1 MQISSSNI
9 PSPNKKLSLILLC
22 ILCLVGGVFRYASS
36 FWGYPNLLHP
46 DEYAIVDSVY
56 EMRTRHSFEP
66 DIYARPDHFEIKANV
81 IIFEIVSRL
90 KFGQGLLNTYINNRS
105 FYYLIAR
112 FFTATLGWMMI
123 PLSYLISELLVK
135 KSGVYTAFLFTTF
148 PLFILNSGYATPD
161 IPLSFFVLL
170 FIFLLMRFIQKPVL
184 GKLIAVCLAL
194 VLGILVKY
202 PMAISLAVL
211 LAAFIAVALRD
222 KSWKRMIKFGLFS
235 GLIIVTLAF
244 ILAPNLFTNINQ
256 TISSIKIEAG
266 SSHLG
271 ADGLGVFGNL
281 WFYTLSFFR
290 YVGIEFLVLLALGT
304 YVLIKRRGI
313 EQIPIFTGFIF
324 LVALSSLA
332 LHWERWGMPMFITP
346 LLLGGIGLQAM
357 VQGLEDHNSNLQ
369 KPIYFT
375 PLKYFSWAIV
385 VIVSVSL
392 LSGAI
397 AMVSQQLGA
406 QTRNVA
412 LKHCNDNGI
421 TADQAIFEGYT
432 PFLMQGPGLLNIN
445 LDREGN
451 LVLPENKKN
460 AKYIILSSQMYARFF
475 AEPERYSNDVA
486 VYNKIRSSG
495 KLIYELEGHR
505 NQFSYLGINN
515 LIYNLDKVLLTLRG
529 AVWGTTIQI
538 YEMTAK

>member
-1 MQISSSNI
+1 
-9 PSPNKKLSLILLC
+9 
-22 ILCLVGGVFRYASS
+22 
-36 FWGYPNLLHP
+36 
-46 DEYAIVDSVY
+46 
-56 EMRTRHSFEP
+56 
-66 DIYARPDHFEIKANV
+66 
-81 IIFEIVSRL
+81 
-90 KFGQGLLNTYINNRS
+90 
-105 FYYLIAR
+105 
-112 FFTATLGWMMI
+112 
-123 PLSYLISELLVK
+123 
-135 KSGVYTAFLFTTF
+135 
-148 PLFILNSGYATPD
+148 
-161 IPLSFFVLL
+161 
-170 FIFLLMRFIQKPVL
+170 
-184 GKLIAVCLAL
+184 
-194 VLGILVKY
+194 
-202 PMAISLAVL
+202 
-211 LAAFIAVALRD
+211 
-222 KSWKRMIKFGLFS
+222 
-235 GLIIVTLAF
+235 
-244 ILAPNLFTNINQ
+244 
-256 TISSIKIEAG
+256 
-266 SSHLG
+266 
-271 ADGLGVFGNL
+271 
-281 WFYTLSFFR
+281 
-290 YVGIEFLVLLALGT
+290 
-304 YVLIKRRGI
+304 
-313 EQIPIFTGFIF
+313 
-324 LVALSSLA
+324 
-332 LHWERWGMPMFITP
+332 MPMFITP

>member
-1 MQISSSNI
+1 M

-22 ILCLVGGVFRYASS
+22 ILCLLGGVFRYASS

-66 DIYARPDHFEIKANV
+66 AIYARPDHFEIKANL
-81 IIFEIVSRL
+81 IIFEVVSRV
-90 KFGQGLLNTYINNRS
+90 KFGQGLLDTFVSNRS
-105 FYYLIAR
+105 FYYLLAR

-123 PLSYLISELLVK
+123 PLSYLISELLAR
-135 KSGVYTAFLFTTF
+135 KSGIYTAFLFTAF
-148 PLFILNSGYATPD
+148 PLYILNSGYATPD

-170 FIFLLMRFIQKPVL
+170 FIYLLMCFIQKPVT
-184 GKLIAVCLAL
+184 GKLIAVCLAI

-211 LAAFIAVALRD
+211 LAAFIAIALRD
-222 KSWKRMIKFGLFS
+222 KSWKRMIEFALLS
-235 GLIIVTLAF
+235 GLVIFALTF

-256 TISSIKIEAG
+256 TISSILFEAG

-271 ADGLGVFGNL
+271 ADGLGFFGNL

-290 YVGIEFLVLLALGT
+290 YVGIEFLVLLVLGT
-304 YVLIKRRGI
+304 YLLIKRRGI
-313 EQIPIFTGFIF
+313 EQIPVFAGFVF
-324 LVALSSLA
+324 LISLSSLA
-332 LHWERWGMPMFITP
+332 LHWERWGIPMFITP
-346 LLLGGIGLQAM
+346 LILGGIGLQAM
-357 VQGLEDHNSNLQ
+357 VHEISSHKSMIQQS
-369 KPIYFT
+369 KYFT
-375 PLKYFSWAIV
+375 PLKFFSLAVVAIV
-385 VIVSVSL
+385 SINL

-406 QTRNVA
+406 QTRIVA
-412 LKHCNDNGI
+412 LKYFNDNGI

-432 PFLMQGPGLLNIN
+432 PFLMQGPGLLYIN
-445 LDREGN
+445 LDQEGN
-451 LVLPENKKN
+451 LMFPEEKKN

-475 AEPERYSNDVA
+475 AEPERYAHDVA

-495 KLIYELEGHR
+495 RMIYELKGQR
-505 NQFSYLGINN
+505 NQFSYMGIKN
-515 LIYNLDKVLLTLRG
+515 LFYNLDKVLLTIKG

-538 YEMTAK
+538 YEIAAK